1 MSTILDIRN
10 ATVTYQDGETTTTA
24 LADASLIAESNTLT
38 AIVGES
44 GSGKS
49 TLLSVAAGLIT
60 PDSGSVHVDGTRSII
75 FQQANLLSSLNVR
88 DQLVIMDHIAG
99 RKLRPQRADELLEF
113 VGLAGMGNRRMGQL
127 SGGQRQRVNIARA
140 LMERPDLLLADEP
153 TSALDSHLSQEII
166 RLLRDV
172 TQEMNTA
179 TVLVTHDR
187 SLLNFADRVV
197 EVKDGHVSEQ
207 EKVIGRSK
215 HDDIEMS
222 EDEKPANSHSAITN
236 IGDDFKVIR
245 DNMPFGTV
253 GNNELGTYFICY
265 ASTFSTVQKMLKN
278 MFMGVDGA
286 NYDRLLDF
294 STAVTGTLFFV
305 PTVDM
310 LGDFAG

>member
-1 MSTILDIRN
+1 MPLEEMLNMSTILDIRN

-24 LADASLIAESNTLT
+24 LADASLNAESNSLT

-60 PDSGSVHVDGTRSII
+60 PDSGSVQVDGTRSII

-88 DQLVIMDHIAG
+88 DQLLIMDHIAG

-113 VGLAGMGNRRMGQL
+113 VGLAGMGNRRMGQM

-140 LMERPDLLLADEP
+140 LMEQPDLLLADEP

-172 TQEMNTA
+172 TQEMKTA

-187 SLLNFADRVV
+187 SLLNFANRVV
-197 EVKDGHVSEQ
+197 EVKDGHVAEQ
-207 EKVIGRSK
+207 EKV
-215 HDDIEMS
+215 
-222 EDEKPANSHSAITN
+222 SA
-236 IGDDFKVIR
+236 
-245 DNMPFGTV
+245 
-253 GNNELGTYFICY
+253 L
-265 ASTFSTVQKMLKN
+265 S
-278 MFMGVDGA
+278 
-286 NYDRLLDF
+286 
-294 STAVTGTLFFV
+294 
-305 PTVDM
+305 
-310 LGDFAG
+310 

>member
-24 LADASLIAESNTLT
+24 LAEASLNAESNTLT

-60 PDSGSVHVDGTRSII
+60 PDSGSVQVDGTRSII
-75 FQQANLLSSLNVR
+75 FQQANRLSSLNVR

-113 VGLAGMGNRRMGQL
+113 VGLEGMGNRRMGQL

-207 EKVIGRSK
+207 EKV
-215 HDDIEMS
+215 
-222 EDEKPANSHSAITN
+222 SA
-236 IGDDFKVIR
+236 
-245 DNMPFGTV
+245 
-253 GNNELGTYFICY
+253 L
-265 ASTFSTVQKMLKN
+265 S
-278 MFMGVDGA
+278 
-286 NYDRLLDF
+286 
-294 STAVTGTLFFV
+294 
-305 PTVDM
+305 
-310 LGDFAG
+310 

>member
-24 LADASLIAESNTLT
+24 LADASLKAESNSLT

-60 PDSGSVHVDGTRSII
+60 PDSGFVQVDGTRSII

-88 DQLVIMDHIAG
+88 DQLLIMDHIAG
-99 RKLRPQRADELLEF
+99 RKLRPQRADELLDF
-113 VGLAGMGNRRMGQL
+113 VGLAGMGNRRMGQM

-140 LMERPDLLLADEP
+140 LMEQPDLLLADEP

-187 SLLNFADRVV
+187 SLLTFADRVV

-207 EKVIGRSK
+207 EKVAALS
-215 HDDIEMS
+215 
-222 EDEKPANSHSAITN
+222 
-236 IGDDFKVIR
+236 
-245 DNMPFGTV
+245 
-253 GNNELGTYFICY
+253 
-265 ASTFSTVQKMLKN
+265 
-278 MFMGVDGA
+278 
-286 NYDRLLDF
+286 
-294 STAVTGTLFFV
+294 
-305 PTVDM
+305 
-310 LGDFAG
+310 

>member
-24 LADASLIAESNTLT
+24 LADASLKAESNTLT

-60 PDSGSVHVDGTRSII
+60 PDSGSVQVDGTRSII

-88 DQLVIMDHIAG
+88 DQLLIMDHIAG
-99 RKLRPQRADELLEF
+99 RKLRPQRADELLDF
-113 VGLAGMGNRRMGQL
+113 VGLAGMGNRRMGQM

-140 LMERPDLLLADEP
+140 LMEQPDLLLADEP

-172 TQEMNTA
+172 TQEMKTA

-207 EKVIGRSK
+207 EKVSVL
-215 HDDIEMS
+215 S
-222 EDEKPANSHSAITN
+222 
-236 IGDDFKVIR
+236 
-245 DNMPFGTV
+245 
-253 GNNELGTYFICY
+253 
-265 ASTFSTVQKMLKN
+265 
-278 MFMGVDGA
+278 
-286 NYDRLLDF
+286 
-294 STAVTGTLFFV
+294 
-305 PTVDM
+305 
-310 LGDFAG
+310 

>member
-10 ATVTYQDGETTTTA
+10 ATVTYQDGETTTAA
-24 LADASLIAESNTLT
+24 LADASLKAESNSLT

-60 PDSGSVHVDGTRSII
+60 PDSGSVQVDGTRSII

-88 DQLVIMDHIAG
+88 DQLLIMDHIAG
-99 RKLRPQRADELLEF
+99 RKLRPQRADELLDF
-113 VGLAGMGNRRMGQL
+113 VGLAGMGNRRMGQM

-140 LMERPDLLLADEP
+140 LMEQPDLLLADEP

-172 TQEMNTA
+172 TQEMKTA

-187 SLLNFADRVV
+187 SLLTFADRVV

-207 EKVIGRSK
+207 EKVSVL
-215 HDDIEMS
+215 S
-222 EDEKPANSHSAITN
+222 
-236 IGDDFKVIR
+236 
-245 DNMPFGTV
+245 
-253 GNNELGTYFICY
+253 
-265 ASTFSTVQKMLKN
+265 
-278 MFMGVDGA
+278 
-286 NYDRLLDF
+286 
-294 STAVTGTLFFV
+294 
-305 PTVDM
+305 
-310 LGDFAG
+310 

>member
-24 LADASLIAESNTLT
+24 LADASLKAESNTLT

-60 PDSGSVHVDGTRSII
+60 PDSGSVQVDGTRSII

-88 DQLVIMDHIAG
+88 DQLLIMDHIAG
-99 RKLRPQRADELLEF
+99 RKLRPQRTDELLDF
-113 VGLAGMGNRRMGQL
+113 VGLAGMGNRRIGQM

-140 LMERPDLLLADEP
+140 LMEQPDLLLADEP

-172 TQEMNTA
+172 TQEMKTA

-187 SLLNFADRVV
+187 SLLTFADRVV

-207 EKVIGRSK
+207 EKV
-215 HDDIEMS
+215 
-222 EDEKPANSHSAITN
+222 SA
-236 IGDDFKVIR
+236 
-245 DNMPFGTV
+245 
-253 GNNELGTYFICY
+253 L
-265 ASTFSTVQKMLKN
+265 S
-278 MFMGVDGA
+278 
-286 NYDRLLDF
+286 
-294 STAVTGTLFFV
+294 
-305 PTVDM
+305 
-310 LGDFAG
+310 

>member
-24 LADASLIAESNTLT
+24 LADASLKAESNSLT

-60 PDSGSVHVDGTRSII
+60 PDSGFVQVDGTRSII

-88 DQLVIMDHIAG
+88 DQLLIMDHIAG
-99 RKLRPQRADELLEF
+99 RKLRPQRADELLDF
-113 VGLAGMGNRRMGQL
+113 VGLAGMGNRRMGQM

-140 LMERPDLLLADEP
+140 LMEQPDLLLADEP

-187 SLLNFADRVV
+187 SLLTFADRVV
-197 EVKDGHVSEQ
+197 EVKDGRVSEQ
-207 EKVIGRSK
+207 EKVAALS
-215 HDDIEMS
+215 
-222 EDEKPANSHSAITN
+222 
-236 IGDDFKVIR
+236 
-245 DNMPFGTV
+245 
-253 GNNELGTYFICY
+253 
-265 ASTFSTVQKMLKN
+265 
-278 MFMGVDGA
+278 
-286 NYDRLLDF
+286 
-294 STAVTGTLFFV
+294 
-305 PTVDM
+305 
-310 LGDFAG
+310 

>member
-24 LADASLIAESNTLT
+24 LADASLKAESNTLT

-49 TLLSVAAGLIT
+49 TVLSVAAGLIT
-60 PDSGSVHVDGTRSII
+60 PDSGSVQVDGTRSII

-88 DQLVIMDHIAG
+88 DQLLIMDHIAG
-99 RKLRPQRADELLEF
+99 RKLRPQRADELLDF
-113 VGLAGMGNRRMGQL
+113 VGLAGMGNRRMGQM

-140 LMERPDLLLADEP
+140 LMEQPDLLLADEP

-187 SLLNFADRVV
+187 SLLTFADRVV

-207 EKVIGRSK
+207 EKV
-215 HDDIEMS
+215 
-222 EDEKPANSHSAITN
+222 SA
-236 IGDDFKVIR
+236 
-245 DNMPFGTV
+245 
-253 GNNELGTYFICY
+253 L
-265 ASTFSTVQKMLKN
+265 S
-278 MFMGVDGA
+278 
-286 NYDRLLDF
+286 
-294 STAVTGTLFFV
+294 
-305 PTVDM
+305 
-310 LGDFAG
+310 

>member
-10 ATVTYQDGETTTTA
+10 VTVTYQDGETTTTA
-24 LADASLIAESNTLT
+24 LADASLKAESNTLT

-60 PDSGSVHVDGTRSII
+60 PVSGSVQVDGTRSII

-88 DQLVIMDHIAG
+88 DQLLIMDHIAG
-99 RKLRPQRADELLEF
+99 RKLRPQRAGELLDF
-113 VGLAGMGNRRMGQL
+113 VGLAGMGNRRMGQM

-140 LMERPDLLLADEP
+140 LMEQPDLLLADEP

-172 TQEMNTA
+172 TQEMKTA

-187 SLLNFADRVV
+187 SLLTFADRVV

-207 EKVIGRSK
+207 EKIAALS
-215 HDDIEMS
+215 
-222 EDEKPANSHSAITN
+222 
-236 IGDDFKVIR
+236 
-245 DNMPFGTV
+245 
-253 GNNELGTYFICY
+253 
-265 ASTFSTVQKMLKN
+265 
-278 MFMGVDGA
+278 
-286 NYDRLLDF
+286 
-294 STAVTGTLFFV
+294 
-305 PTVDM
+305 
-310 LGDFAG
+310 